1 MKNIE
6 IREFKLTLEKYI
18 NNNGLPIEI
27 KRLVLKEV
35 YEEVEQ
41 KTNEMMMLE
50 IKERDGQEEKGRE
63 ENAESI
69 QPDVLGK

>member
-6 IREFKLTLEKYI
+6 IREFKLTLKKYI
-18 NNNGLPIEI
+18 DNNRLPIEI
-27 KRLVLKEV
+27 KRMVLKEV

-63 ENAESI
+63 ENAESA
-69 QPDVLGK
+69 Q